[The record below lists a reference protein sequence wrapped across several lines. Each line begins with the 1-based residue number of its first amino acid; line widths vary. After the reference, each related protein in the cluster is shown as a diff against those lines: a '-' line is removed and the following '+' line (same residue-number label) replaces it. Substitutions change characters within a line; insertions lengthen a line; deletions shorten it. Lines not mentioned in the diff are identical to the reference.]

1 MTKKAEIMCCCLGAR
16 EKTRLQNK
24 RGRGGKEVALLL
36 RVERISNSKTGG
48 NSGGSEVGNIP
59 LCKAAKKYFE

>member
-1 MTKKAEIMCCCLGAR
+1 MTNKAEIMCCRLGAR

-36 RVERISNSKTGG
+36 RLEGI
-48 NSGGSEVGNIP
+48 
-59 LCKAAKKYFE
+59 